1 MEPFWENIFR
11 KDRKEKSTEAALRQ
25 NVLFQDLNASEIS
38 WVQKIVNV
46 RSYAPGE
53 TIFQQGEIGVG
64 MYIVVR
70 GGVDIVTEEAPPG
83 NEKTLSQIV
92 TRLTDG
98 DFFGEIALVEETSR
112 RTATARCEEETVL
125 IGFFKPDL
133 MEIVSR
139 KPAAGVKILL
149 RLSQILGGRLSETTK
164 LIRHLRHQ
172 IGNAK

>member
-11 KDRKEKSTEAALRQ
+11 KDRKEKSAETALRQ
-25 NVLFQDLNASEIS
+25 NILFQDLNPAEIS

-64 MYIVVR
+64 MYIIIR
-70 GGVDIVTEEAPPG
+70 GSVDIVTEDVSPESG
-83 NEKTLSQIV
+83 KSMSQVV

-112 RTATARCEEETVL
+112 RTATARCQEETL
-125 IGFFKPDL
+125 LLGFFKPDL

-139 KPAAGVKILL
+139 KPASGVKILL

-164 LIRHLRHQ
+164 MIRHLRHQ
-172 IGNAK
+172 IGTVK